1 MSTFCRIT
9 GKSRG
14 LPKPNYFPLLPPIS
28 PADAKRFCRITG
40 KAYGLPTHH
49 YIPVLVGRPKK
60 SRNVV
65 HCPVTQKSEG
75 QGPHSFPHGKRHVVL
90 ADFRYVF
97 PSLDESPE
105 MTQLL
110 ANKSIESEDKYV
122 YTVDE
127 RRCNLIFPAK
137 LEAAVRDGDVRDV
150 MLAKDADT
158 VLLKLKRGGDVS
170 IDVKDIDVSGM
181 VLWEG
186 EGPNEE
192 VLKKRTKRKR
202 ASGTDLVRK
211 IFEDKERAAELAE
224 FEESEIKRVRVK
236 HVKLT
241 SAKPS
246 EPIKQKWNNFQKED
260 LSGVA
265 ENKVN
270 EISDA
275 VLKKIDWNQ
284 VNNDSVSNSEIL
296 VDRLPDPISV
306 PSEQV
311 NLQFSFPGIIQQ
323 PSTVSENIVG
333 FEPVAAVTPVTPL
346 VSEPDPVIQKA
357 VREINPQQLSKT
369 ANIDK
374 IFTKSNK
381 TLNTLPCID
390 EIPELINRIR
400 EGVSTTEE
408 KEGVQIH
415 GLKIDIAT
423 AQRFV
428 AGQTFDTPQGP
439 VFVPGLTVQTPAGE
453 TFLPGIT
460 VDTPDG
466 PRLVPGQCVAVKD
479 EKGSSKEYFVAGQS
493 VMTREGEKFI
503 QGQTLITSE
512 GVKFVPG
519 QTVISADSPRFV
531 PGQILLGEG
540 QDDSRF
546 IPGQTESTPNGPMFV
561 PGQTIVSSSGEVQF
575 IAGQSVH
582 SEKGWD
588 FVPGKS
594 VTSSSGEVQFLPGR
608 EIKTENGQMLVPGQ
622 YVRDKSGN
630 SVFMPGVTVKKDG
643 INAQFVPGATVD
655 TLNGKQFVEGQI
667 LKSSS
672 GTLTFVPGKSKI
684 SVDGQINFA
693 AAQNVNEVVY
703 REELSLGLLMNE
715 QCVHGD
721 EKSNAVY
728 GHMVQ
733 TEKGVEFF
741 PGIASGLPA
750 GKVVPGK
757 LLRGEEVRFIPGIII
772 DGNFVPGQ
780 IVMTDQGEQF
790 VPGQVVETENGPKF
804 VPGQV
809 IDSITGPKFVPGQT
823 VNTEDGP
830 KFVPGQIVETRAGP
844 TFIPGQIIST
854 DEEGSRFVPGQVVD
868 TVEGPR
874 FVPGRVIETGDHVTF
889 VPGQVVQTSEG
900 LRFVAPDLQN
910 SEEGECEF
918 TVQSFQ
924 VTPEELN
931 LLQLHIGTATHF
943 TTGQAAVDSRM
954 MRQLSQAGMAVGR
967 QVPAEVPVV
976 DVRTIP
982 AMSAACELS
991 DRLKLDP
998 VSTVKLSQVM
1008 ASIAR
1013 FNCDLSVTESLTC
1026 SPEEISF
1033 LKELV
1038 TAVINSEDDADMYQ
1052 AITEII
1058 EKQLHSEEGN
1068 FVPSLDKL
1076 HSFIVT
1082 SSELNNLR
1090 RPSTLN
1096 VLREIIR
1103 NGSKENKSAV
1113 DKLCSVLKNN
1123 EETIATAFRHFSE
1136 GKPELIKAV
1145 VEKLSENVSVGESEK
1160 EALETLQRAIVNTVR
1175 ESSERSVQ
1183 QLLGDSE
1190 GAGLKKLILQ
1200 AVGLARALGLTDVG
1214 NSLLQILSDQKSTEI
1229 LSGDST
1235 TISILRRLTV
1245 MRQLAEN
1252 RPSFI
1257 SALNQ
1262 LQSDPELVRTDPL
1275 LRELVRESAA
1285 LMVVPEEAPVL
1296 ESSADIPSSL
1306 FHQPHSLAMEDYL
1319 VRTQKHG
1326 ILLIIK
1332 DGLQMV
1338 VPREASRLI
1347 LTGKV
1352 PYTVLDEKGIHY
1364 FAPLDVFSALRLPK
1378 MAKHNFSMYACKME
1392 QDETEDGTLTPASSV
1407 SLEDLRRLS
1416 YPSVAPINGRSRVTA
1431 QEYNEDR
1438 EIYVAKRDYFSEDEN
1453 SLALRKGEKVIF
1465 LKVDRSD
1472 SSTAKKPRLDPELDL
1487 GDSDSSSLPLLDNT
1501 AAKHKMS
1508 IRPKRKH
1515 TDSRHRS
1522 DNTYEQRW
1530 LVQSIDEPTHQGWV
1544 PSSILS
1550 LHDESPEGPN
1560 DARFRREA
1568 VIRELVET
1576 EEEFGRDIQQVVDH
1590 YLKPLDNKSVPSI
1603 VRENKELIFGNLKQ
1617 IAELH
1622 NSVLIEGVKY
1632 YANEPRMLG
1641 KTFIRLERD
1650 FDKHVAYCRDEPA
1663 AQEFLQE
1670 NDAVHEYFE
1679 EVSQRLG
1686 DDKSLSEH
1694 LKLPIQRINDYQLL
1708 LKELVKYSTILG
1720 EDTTDLGKALELMLA
1735 VPHRA
1740 NDNKFISNIE
1750 GFHGNIHKLGRLLRH
1765 DWFSVT
1771 DCEGKS
1777 KDRYLFL
1784 FKARILVCKVRRI
1797 SEDRFVFLLKDII
1810 RIPEVEI
1817 KDHKDSDRIFELHHK
1832 QPGFGSYPLTI
1843 SAHKDRVKN
1852 AWLSEIREYASDILA
1867 LAEHA
1872 ADDLRLQSQ
1881 PEDKKNLEP
1890 LTGIQ
1895 LGPGTPGQELPI
1907 ERISNEQNKENI
1919 LPQILS
1925 KASKL
1930 KEVSKSKASEEIK
1943 QSKQSEEE
1951 IKVSDSNISVKRK
1964 EENEDKELPSEKK
1977 VKVEEETEDDN
1988 MDRFASSRKSVS
2000 SRRVEEFRSVSST
2013 TSQEVYVET
2022 SSTHHQ
2028 MSSSS
2033 SSSRSMKMVE
2043 ESAAING
2050 RTISQF
2056 REVTGDVDGF
2066 SSIQGITAGSKG
2078 ADSFTTIEEV
2088 SSGTRGSVDYT
2099 SGKRDSKDFLSKEAI
2114 LGSESVSVKKSSSS
2128 SGSKSAFSKTI
2139 GSNSLNLGERAIFE
2153 CEVDENAKVMW
2164 LKDNKPLSFE
2174 GQSDRFTIVS
2184 SDSSHRLEISDVKES
2199 DVGSYTA
2206 RAYNT
2211 ATNSSSYCT
2220 AQLAIDKKVGED
2232 MKLDG
2237 HAPFFI
2243 VHLKDTELLEN
2254 TYLRFMIKVKG
2265 APNPDVKFYKD
2276 DLLITSVHPRV
2287 SIVKEN
2293 ADKGFYELVI
2303 DDVQQEDAGKYKCV
2317 ASNSHGEVEC
2327 EAIVTVT
2334 DEKKLFEGL
2343 EESELLAPGET
2354 PHFTWLRDGQPFD
2367 PEERFKVLFKDE
2379 EDSLA
2384 LVFQHV
2390 KPEDAG
2396 LYTCVASTSTGKIS
2410 CSAELTVQGSINQLL
2425 KEPEKPKITTE
2436 IKKQEASIGGSAML
2450 ELKIEGFP
2458 KPQVQWTKD
2467 NQEIKADSRHKFLYE
2482 DDETMSLVIKGVTP
2496 DDAGEYHVKASND
2509 LGDDSDVIHLTVKA
2523 PPKFK
2528 RKLSDFET
2536 MAGEDIHLTVD
2547 VEGIPKP
2554 TIQWYKD
2561 GLLIKKSDRVKMFEE
2576 ASTEYTLLIE
2586 KSTLDDGGSYSVVAT
2601 NELSQCS
2608 EFCHVQVHSP
2618 PQFIK
2623 GMIKTVETKEGD
2635 NASFQVKVQGDPK
2648 PSVKWLHNGKELK
2661 SDGKHIKISEDD
2673 QIHTLTLS
2681 GIARGDAGKYSCE
2694 ISNKH
2699 GTNSDN
2705 ADLNVRCS
2713 PQFRTKLSDMKA
2725 NEGDTNIEFTVN
2737 VEAFPKPNVQWFHD
2751 EVEITEKVTEFTRVE
2766 EGDNYKLVIKE
2777 VTKELSGKYTCK
2789 VVNELGENTSSS
2801 TFTVYSK
2808 PKFRKGLKDVQVD
2821 EGASLT
2827 LEVEIEGVPEPT
2839 VKWYKNG
2846 QEVSGDAH
2854 IKISRDSKRVENYSL
2869 TFTLIKPEDGGEY
2882 EVRASNEMGTTVS
2895 QSTVTVHTKT
2905 SHIEDSELVEE
2916 RQKKV
2921 PKKEEA
2927 EINERVNDETT
2938 KKAIDENDLRTK
2950 PKNAEDSEAFP
2961 QIISAEMESKSVF
2974 ESLPSYFEVNAV
2986 ANPRPDVKWYK
2997 DGKPIEPSKHVE
3009 LIEDGDKYKLK
3020 IDAVEKDDGGNY
3032 KCVVSNRLG
3041 EKVQEANLIVMPVSE
3056 LRCPKVKVPLKDLK
3070 IPKCESGELIAI
3082 FTADPEPEI
3091 KWTHDGNEVD
3101 ADFIMSKDIK
3111 LIEDGL
3117 YECTFTLKIP
3127 AGKHEDTGTYKI
3139 EATNKYGFAE
3149 SSARLDII
3157 LRPEILV
3164 FKDVTVTPHEDTEL
3178 VAVII
3183 ANPKPK
3189 ISWSFENKTVKDDD
3203 RHKIVNN
3210 DDKEIY
3216 KLELKSAGKAD
3227 EGVYKLTASNSAGET
3242 SAEARINV
3250 HTEPPVFVKKIED
3263 QTIREYAPAE
3273 FKVRANGVP
3282 KPEISWFKDG
3292 KKLKSGENGIIIET
3306 LIEGQVS
3313 STLSI
3318 EHFNKNH
3325 EGSFTVKAVNMCGE
3339 DECSAKLKMAQ
3350 IAPSFLK
3357 PLDRS
3362 TDVCETEPLELK
3374 AKIEGSPLPQ
3384 VKWFKDGEEL
3394 PGDDRIRLT
3403 TSPDGTIKL
3412 NIDSVK
3418 PADSGQY
3425 KLVVAN
3431 PNGETTGICA
3441 VVVNPAPKKPAF
3453 IKELANIKGIEGEPL
3468 SLEAQIEGYPEPKV
3482 KWLKDGHPVR
3492 PSQSLSFVKT
3502 PGGQVGIEI
3511 DSVRPEDAGSYSLTI
3526 SNKLG
3531 EETSKAQVEVSQKE
3545 KKPQFLLHLM
3555 PTSVVEGFPA
3565 KMEVKVT
3572 GYPKPELT
3580 WSLNGKPLV
3589 VDGKHIKIV
3598 PGPDGSECLVI
3609 DKTTP
3614 KDAGE
3619 YSVTAKNSQGEVTTK
3634 APLNVTS
3641 KNRKDSPEE
3650 KPAFIKDLRD
3660 TYTDE
3665 GLPLSF
3671 SAPIIGNPIPDVEW
3685 EKDGVK
3691 LEPDDRIQITCDGN
3705 KVGLEI
3711 NPSKLSDAGSFKC
3724 KLSNPLGQAESS
3736 AKGNVKK
3743 IYQPPK
3749 FTQRFT
3755 DIQQI
3760 PSYDVKF
3767 LARVSGVPKPD
3778 LSWYKNGKPIH
3789 DSDKYRIKQ
3798 DGDSYCL
3805 YVKDIS
3811 PDDAGKYKCI
3821 ATNREGEASCEAQ
3834 LQVVD
3839 KIEKTQRMEPPSF
3852 LKKIGDCEV
3861 YKGMTAKFTA
3871 CATGYPE
3878 PDVEW
3883 YRGDDKLYPSER
3895 IRIEKEGTGL
3905 LRLCIV
3911 GVDPDVDIGKY
3922 RCRIF
3927 NPYGEDSCEANIVYD
3942 SLEIRPRKPIGDQY
3956 TDFEKYQSTGVPLPL
3971 SDPPIISRMTD
3982 RKLTLSWK
3990 PSIPHGPREP
4000 VTYLVEMCEQP
4011 DGEWFTARKG
4021 VRSCVC
4027 EIHNLEPFRDYKF
4040 RIRVENK
4047 YGTSD
4052 PSPFALT
4059 HRARLAPEPPK
4070 FTPHLPPGVDFHP
4083 ETSPYF
4089 PKDFD
4094 IDRPPHDKYAQAPRF
4109 LRQEHDTQYGV
4120 KGHNCNLFW
4129 FVYGYPKP
4137 KMQYFFNDEP
4147 IEMGGRYDSSYTRN
4161 GQATLFINKMLD
4173 RDVGVYEAVAT
4184 NEHGQARQR
4193 VRLEI
4198 AEYPQFLQRPE
4209 ETVIMTRKSGR
4220 LIARVVGVPYP
4231 EIKWFKDW
4239 QPLASSSRV
4248 KIQFIEPDQCVLTI
4262 NDAMTRDEGLY
4273 SISASNIAGTV
4284 SSSVMVR
4291 VEENEAEYS
4300 YMNYDKV
4307 RNVKARTKPIHDKY
4321 DLGDELGRGTQ
4332 GITYHAVERS
4342 TGRNYAAKVMHGKGS
4357 LRALMRNE
4365 LDIMNQLNHRKL
4377 IRLQDAYEDPT
4388 RFTLVMELAGGGEL
4402 LEALTKQTFTTESE
4416 IASYIRQVLWGLEHM
4431 HDQNIAHL
4439 GLTPGD
4445 LLISHAGGDDLKI
4458 CDFGLSRRIP
4468 FGKHASLE
4476 YGMPEYVSPEI
4487 VKGDGVGT
4495 PADLWALGIITHV
4508 LLTGISPFKGNNDM
4522 ETLDNIKENK
4532 WSFQED
4538 IWSKFTKEA
4547 RDFITRLLTV
4557 QQEARMTI
4565 KEALKHPWLNLA
4577 NKIPANEYNITTDSL
4592 RNYYNSLKDWYSN
4605 ASCRKWYRQQPLSGA
4620 YTHPSHMV
4628 YPPGGIYTPE
4638 DTPERYLKDKE
4649 PKQPRTWEDQIPSRE
4664 PVDYE
4669 LGLAKSESHY
4679 QNGPDTYLLQLRDV
4693 DFPVRLREYMKVAA
4707 NRTPTGLGF
4716 TRESLDQQPHIDWRA
4731 PVIRERRRFTDI
4743 MDEEIDDERKARIN
4757 RYGSPDT
4764 YTLRRLRNEIGTR
4777 LDAHVEAEALIEA
4790 KRDGHA
4796 PFFREKPQITPIRE
4810 EQNAELS
4817 CLAVGD
4823 PKPIIQWFKNDLVI
4837 GESNRIKIIE
4847 DESGR
4852 SVLRLQPA
4860 LSIDAG
4866 IYKVVARNK
4875 VGQTV
4880 ARTRLVMATVP
4891 GAPDSPDVSEISDTE
4906 VLLRWKLPRDDGN
4919 SPILCYNLQYKEA
4932 ESVEWTDVA
4941 SNIDHEFWVVRN
4953 LRPKTGHQF
4962 RLAARNNLGWSP
4974 KGIPTETIKTKEPG
4988 APKITI
4994 TSAMRHYQ
5002 TLSESGLE
5010 IKPEDSPVSKTQID
5024 YNKETS
5030 PIQWSTEQPTD
5041 KYNFISEIHRGQFS
5055 VVVKGI
5061 KKSNEEVV
5069 VGKLLEWQSD
5079 TEEQVNQ
5086 EFEALRSLRHERI
5099 ASLLEAFRPS
5109 GSNIAVFIE
5118 EKLQGADILTYL
5130 SSRHE
5135 YTEQMVATVITQ
5147 ILDALHYLHWRGFC
5161 HLNVQPDNIVMAS
5174 IRSVQVKLVD
5184 LGSAQ
5189 PVSKLGTVVKKT
5201 GSLEYSS
5208 PEVLS
5213 EEPAFP
5219 QSDIWSVGI
5228 LAYILLSGASPFAGT
5243 NNEETRR
5250 NINFVR
5256 YRFEHLY
5263 KELTQEA
5270 TRFIMLIFKRTPSKR
5285 PTAEECHEHRWLLPT
5300 EYMIKRRERAVFLG
5314 NRLKEFSDKYHSKRT
5329 EEATQWD
5336 PLSNTVVGKGPLARS
5351 NSIQEELLITF

>member
-1 MSTFCRIT
+1 MSM
-9 GKSRG
+9 
-14 LPKPNYFPLLPPIS
+14 Y
-28 PADAKRFCRITG
+28 
-40 KAYGLPTHH
+40 
-49 YIPVLVGRPKK
+49 
-60 SRNVV
+60 
-65 HCPVTQKSEG
+65 
-75 QGPHSFPHGKRHVVL
+75 
-90 ADFRYVF
+90 
-97 PSLDESPE
+97 
-105 MTQLL
+105 
-110 ANKSIESEDKYV
+110 
-122 YTVDE
+122 
-127 RRCNLIFPAK
+127 
-137 LEAAVRDGDVRDV
+137 
-150 MLAKDADT
+150 
-158 VLLKLKRGGDVS
+158 
-170 IDVKDIDVSGM
+170 
-181 VLWEG
+181 
-186 EGPNEE
+186 
-192 VLKKRTKRKR
+192 
-202 ASGTDLVRK
+202 
-211 IFEDKERAAELAE
+211 
-224 FEESEIKRVRVK
+224 
-236 HVKLT
+236 
-241 SAKPS
+241 
-246 EPIKQKWNNFQKED
+246 
-260 LSGVA
+260 
-265 ENKVN
+265 
-270 EISDA
+270 
-275 VLKKIDWNQ
+275 
-284 VNNDSVSNSEIL
+284 
-296 VDRLPDPISV
+296 
-306 PSEQV
+306 
-311 NLQFSFPGIIQQ
+311 
-323 PSTVSENIVG
+323 
-333 FEPVAAVTPVTPL
+333 
-346 VSEPDPVIQKA
+346 
-357 VREINPQQLSKT
+357 SK
-369 ANIDK
+369 
-374 IFTKSNK
+374 
-381 TLNTLPCID
+381 
-390 EIPELINRIR
+390 
-400 EGVSTTEE
+400 
-408 KEGVQIH
+408 
-415 GLKIDIAT
+415 
-423 AQRFV
+423 
-428 AGQTFDTPQGP
+428 
-439 VFVPGLTVQTPAGE
+439 
-453 TFLPGIT
+453 
-460 VDTPDG
+460 
-466 PRLVPGQCVAVKD
+466 
-479 EKGSSKEYFVAGQS
+479 
-493 VMTREGEKFI
+493 
-503 QGQTLITSE
+503 
-512 GVKFVPG
+512 
-519 QTVISADSPRFV
+519 TVIS
-531 PGQILLGEG
+531 
-540 QDDSRF
+540 
-546 IPGQTESTPNGPMFV
+546 T
-561 PGQTIVSSSGEVQF
+561 
-575 IAGQSVH
+575 
-582 SEKGWD
+582 
-588 FVPGKS
+588 
-594 VTSSSGEVQFLPGR
+594 
-608 EIKTENGQMLVPGQ
+608 
-622 YVRDKSGN
+622 
-630 SVFMPGVTVKKDG
+630 KK
-643 INAQFVPGATVD
+643 
-655 TLNGKQFVEGQI
+655 KQAF
-667 LKSSS
+667 
-672 GTLTFVPGKSKI
+672 T
-684 SVDGQINFA
+684 A
-693 AAQNVNEVVY
+693 
-703 REELSLGLLMNE
+703 ELSEVLGRRGMAE
-715 QCVHGD
+715 GYIDTKEDSQ
-721 EKSNAVY
+721 
-728 GHMVQ
+728 HM
-733 TEKGVEFF
+733 
-741 PGIASGLPA
+741 
-750 GKVVPGK
+750 
-757 LLRGEEVRFIPGIII
+757 
-772 DGNFVPGQ
+772 
-780 IVMTDQGEQF
+780 
-790 VPGQVVETENGPKF
+790 ETE
-804 VPGQV
+804 
-809 IDSITGPKFVPGQT
+809 
-823 VNTEDGP
+823 
-830 KFVPGQIVETRAGP
+830 
-844 TFIPGQIIST
+844 
-854 DEEGSRFVPGQVVD
+854 
-868 TVEGPR
+868 
-874 FVPGRVIETGDHVTF
+874 
-889 VPGQVVQTSEG
+889 
-900 LRFVAPDLQN
+900 
-910 SEEGECEF
+910 
-918 TVQSFQ
+918 
-924 VTPEELN
+924 
-931 LLQLHIGTATHF
+931 
-943 TTGQAAVDSRM
+943 
-954 MRQLSQAGMAVGR
+954 
-967 QVPAEVPVV
+967 
-976 DVRTIP
+976 
-982 AMSAACELS
+982 
-991 DRLKLDP
+991 
-998 VSTVKLSQVM
+998 
-1008 ASIAR
+1008 
-1013 FNCDLSVTESLTC
+1013 
-1026 SPEEISF
+1026 
-1033 LKELV
+1033 
-1038 TAVINSEDDADMYQ
+1038 
-1052 AITEII
+1052 
-1058 EKQLHSEEGN
+1058 
-1068 FVPSLDKL
+1068 
-1076 HSFIVT
+1076 
-1082 SSELNNLR
+1082 
-1090 RPSTLN
+1090 
-1096 VLREIIR
+1096 
-1103 NGSKENKSAV
+1103 
-1113 DKLCSVLKNN
+1113 
-1123 EETIATAFRHFSE
+1123 
-1136 GKPELIKAV
+1136 
-1145 VEKLSENVSVGESEK
+1145 
-1160 EALETLQRAIVNTVR
+1160 
-1175 ESSERSVQ
+1175 
-1183 QLLGDSE
+1183 
-1190 GAGLKKLILQ
+1190 
-1200 AVGLARALGLTDVG
+1200 
-1214 NSLLQILSDQKSTEI
+1214 
-1229 LSGDST
+1229 
-1235 TISILRRLTV
+1235 
-1245 MRQLAEN
+1245 
-1252 RPSFI
+1252 
-1257 SALNQ
+1257 
-1262 LQSDPELVRTDPL
+1262 
-1275 LRELVRESAA
+1275 
-1285 LMVVPEEAPVL
+1285 
-1296 ESSADIPSSL
+1296 
-1306 FHQPHSLAMEDYL
+1306 
-1319 VRTQKHG
+1319 
-1326 ILLIIK
+1326 
-1332 DGLQMV
+1332 
-1338 VPREASRLI
+1338 
-1347 LTGKV
+1347 
-1352 PYTVLDEKGIHY
+1352 
-1364 FAPLDVFSALRLPK
+1364 
-1378 MAKHNFSMYACKME
+1378 
-1392 QDETEDGTLTPASSV
+1392 
-1407 SLEDLRRLS
+1407 
-1416 YPSVAPINGRSRVTA
+1416 
-1431 QEYNEDR
+1431 EYNEDR

-2950 PKNAEDSEAFP
+2950 PKNAEDSEGLKPSKKVTVEDIGDDEKDIFLTNGDKEHPGSFTCVEVKFDESEVNDFPGSNAGLVEEYSDSEDKLRPPVNRGISIHSVSEEETKLSLSPDDEQVTPKGGFVFNNEIIENGVEDHPAKSDENDISGSKKGNKYLFEEVGVNENSKPQSLDNDIDAKRPRKSSKFDVSEQEDGIVDSKVHMNDMNGDINGYVNDIRKGSKAELNELKQSDLGKDSKQKLKYSDMNGNDDHTRRASKATILNDEDGKLLKGDLMDKTDIHNGPQSLTADSERNSKQNFAHVANDIDKSKRKQSVDELSPTSRKQSVMYDKETAAKVNGNHCTDGFEKNEAGLVNGDIKQKGKRSTSFEDDELDPQVAELLKRVQKQRSVLEEILDKEGERAEILDKQGKKEGKGADMLEEKHKKEDSFDGEGRRAEVLGKEGIKEGSLDKKEKTEEILDKESGKGEMLDKKTRKESLHEDGKRARITDEDGKKADILDKEGRHEETLNKKGKSVEMLDKDSTKGELLDKKGRKEESLDDEGNKAKITDKHGKKAEVLDNESRHEEALNKKGKSVEMLDKDSTKGELLDKKGSKEESFDDEGRRAEITDKEGKRAKASDKEGRKEESLDDDGRRAGVTDVEGKRAKVFDKEARKEESLDDDDDDGRRAGVTDKEGKNAEVLDKESKKRESLDNEGKRVKVLDKERKKSERLDKEGDEAIEAFP

>member
-2895 QSTVTVHTKT
+2895 QSTVTVHT
-2905 SHIEDSELVEE
+2905 
-2916 RQKKV
+2916 
-2921 PKKEEA
+2921 
-2927 EINERVNDETT
+2927 
-2938 KKAIDENDLRTK
+2938 
-2950 PKNAEDSEAFP
+2950 FP